1 MRTTTVLG
9 ALAVLTASPA
19 AGQTVAQA
27 DMMNP
32 DGEMIGDV
40 TVQEATAGGVLVR
53 ADIENLPPGA
63 HAFHIHETGECEP
76 PDFTSAGGHLA
87 GDMEHGFMNE
97 GGPHPGDFPNVRIGE
112 DGSLRQTFY
121 NTRLSVSGGDNPI
134 LDDDGSA
141 VVIHIAPDDYV
152 TEPAGDADRRIAC
165 GVLRAQPM

>member
-1 MRTTTVLG
+1 
-9 ALAVLTASPA
+9 
-19 AGQTVAQA
+19 
-27 DMMNP
+27 
-32 DGEMIGDV
+32 
-40 TVQEATAGGVLVR
+40 
-53 ADIENLPPGA
+53 
-63 HAFHIHETGECEP
+63 
-76 PDFTSAGGHLA
+76 
-87 GDMEHGFMNE
+87 MNE